1 MKNNSIN
8 IENFGQY
15 VEKKINDRL
24 FVSNIFKIFEKEQNN
39 SKNSIP
45 YKNIMYCRRM
55 GNTITV
61 VFLCLLAM
69 FCQRISFSVFGI
81 AFACCVPVSHT
92 DVLARF
98 AFQAVCAVLQR
109 GCRFSA
115 GLAFPL
121 GKVTFIRF
129 LVLEQFSGYVKK
141 IELRL

>member
-81 AFACCVPVSHT
+81 AFACCAPVSCA
-92 DVLARF
+92 DVLAHF

-109 GCRFSA
+109 QLSVFCWIGVPTWQGHVYTVPS
-115 GLAFPL
+115 
-121 GKVTFIRF
+121 IRI
-129 LVLEQFSGYVKK
+129 VQ
-141 IELRL
+141 RLCKEN